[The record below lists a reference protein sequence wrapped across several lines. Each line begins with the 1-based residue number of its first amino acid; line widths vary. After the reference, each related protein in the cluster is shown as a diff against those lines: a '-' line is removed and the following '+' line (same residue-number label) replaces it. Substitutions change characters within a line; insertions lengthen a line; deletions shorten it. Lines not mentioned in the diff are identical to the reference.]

1 MGDISFHFS
10 NRDFVC
16 HCGECEQRVRIS
28 LVLVGYLELIRNH
41 FNKRVDIVK
50 GYECR
55 LSSEKRGSFK
65 KNWHAFGKAILFKVQ
80 DIPAA
85 EVFRYAETFA
95 EIRGV
100 GIDPK
105 NEVISIDVR
114 DREQAR
120 FVIEHDMQIA
130 LTPVLRQQYHLGEP
144 LPMQDLKEVK
154 PFGSMLD
161 DGDDAKPSSTAA
173 SATASAGGLPKQ
185 A

>member
-10 NRDFVC
+10 SRDFAC
-16 HCGECEQRVRIS
+16 NCGEVEQRVRIS

-55 LSSEKRGSFK
+55 TSSEKRGSFK
-65 KNWHAFGKAILFKVQ
+65 KNWHAFGKAIIFKVQ
-80 DIPAA
+80 DVPAA
-85 EVFRYAETFA
+85 EVFRYAESFA

-100 GIDPK
+100 GFDPK
-105 NEVISIDVR
+105 NDAVSIDVR

-120 FVIEHDMQIA
+120 FVIEHDMQTA
-130 LTPVLRQQYHLGEP
+130 LTPVLRQQYNLGEP

-161 DGDDAKPSSTAA
+161 DDAPA
-173 SATASAGGLPKQ
+173 SAAKAADSA

>member
-10 NRDFVC
+10 SRDFAC
-16 HCGECEQRVRIS
+16 RCGEPEQRVRIS

-55 LSSEKRGSFK
+55 TSSENRGSFK
-65 KNWHAFGKAILFKVQ
+65 KNWHAFGKAIIFKVQ
-80 DIPAA
+80 DVPAV

-100 GIDPK
+100 GFDPK
-105 NEVISIDVR
+105 NDAVSIDVR

-161 DGDDAKPSSTAA
+161 DEAPAATKAADKPAA
-173 SATASAGGLPKQ
+173 
-185 A
+185 

>member
-16 HCGECEQRVRIS
+16 RCGECEQRVRIS

-41 FNKRVDIVK
+41 FNKRVDIIK

-55 LSSEKRGSFK
+55 MSSEKRGSFK
-65 KNWHAFGKAILFKVQ
+65 KNWHAFGKAIIFKVQ
-80 DIPAA
+80 DVPAV
-85 EVFRYAETFA
+85 EVFRYAETFV

-100 GIDPK
+100 GLDPK
-105 NEVISIDVR
+105 NDAVSIDVR
-114 DREQAR
+114 DREQSR
-120 FVIEHDMQIA
+120 FVIEHDMQVA

-161 DGDDAKPSSTAA
+161 DDA
-173 SATASAGGLPKQ
+173 SASSAAK
-185 A
+185 AADSSAA

>member
-10 NRDFVC
+10 SRDFAC
-16 HCGECEQRVRIS
+16 NCGEVEQRVRIS

-55 LSSEKRGSFK
+55 NSSEKRGSFK
-65 KNWHAFGKAILFKVQ
+65 KNWHAFGKAIIFKVQ
-80 DIPAA
+80 DVPAA
-85 EVFRYAETFA
+85 EVFRYAESFA

-100 GIDPK
+100 GFDPK
-105 NEVISIDVR
+105 NDAVSIDVR

-120 FVIEHDMQIA
+120 FVIEHDMQTA
-130 LTPVLRQQYHLGEP
+130 LTPVLRQQHNLGEP

-161 DGDDAKPSSTAA
+161 DDAPA
-173 SATASAGGLPKQ
+173 SAAKAADSA